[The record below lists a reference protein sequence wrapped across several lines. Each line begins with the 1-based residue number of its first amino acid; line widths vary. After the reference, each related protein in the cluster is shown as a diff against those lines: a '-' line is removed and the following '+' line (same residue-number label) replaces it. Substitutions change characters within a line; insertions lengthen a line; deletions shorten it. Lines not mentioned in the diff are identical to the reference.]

1 MLFLFSIDFG
11 VLSLPSTANTPLLN
25 NFLIYLLKLKLP
37 KSWQWIQVR
46 RPWLPKK
53 LELKCLGLWTLT
65 VISCFPQ
72 QNVVCNSPSIR
83 FAKSLNEPPL
93 ICSQLVVI
101 ASCRQLSR
109 LETWGENCNS
119 TSQPPS
125 SSFTR
130 LSFIKFTT
138 TVQIGSPFH
147 CAQINHR
154 CSWCR
159 ASQGTVP
166 LSSHRLLTYTKS
178 IMLSP
183 RVPSK
188 SLLKCADVREI
199 ANNFAKMSFMDFS
212 RLTMQFPMDMQQ
224 RNATTKT
231 GRKKV
236 EWIAELN
243 IRWRRRNL
251 ISAKEWEE
259 KLATKAGNW
268 VRLWK
273 KFN

>member
-1 MLFLFSIDFG
+1 MFSTRGNRFL
-11 VLSLPSTANTPLLN
+11 STVE
-25 NFLIYLLKLKLP
+25 
-37 KSWQWIQVR
+37 S
-46 RPWLPKK
+46 
-53 LELKCLGLWTLT
+53 
-65 VISCFPQ
+65 
-72 QNVVCNSPSIR
+72 
-83 FAKSLNEPPL
+83 
-93 ICSQLVVI
+93 
-101 ASCRQLSR
+101 
-109 LETWGENCNS
+109 WGENCNS

-130 LSFIKFTT
+130 LSLIKFTT

-159 ASQGTVP
+159 AKETSLCP
-166 LSSHRLLTYTKS
+166 PIDYLLTQSRSCYHHE
-178 IMLSP
+178 LP
-183 RVPSK
+183 Q
-188 SLLKCADVREI
+188 SLFKCADVREI